1 MPIKTQLTAFNID
14 DISNDGTRFTMQ
26 ITYFYNYDVNSQSY
40 TNTETIY
47 FNIPSEEVSVNRID
61 DTTAGV
67 SLMCEIN
74 SIDKCILRYTNDM
87 VNPQGQYN
95 DPAILYQFMVDQ
107 VL

>member
-1 MPIKTQLTAFNID
+1 MPNKTQLTAFNID

-26 ITYFYNYDVNSQSY
+26 ITYFYNYEINSQSY

-47 FNIPSEEVSVNRID
+47 FNVPSEEVSVNRID
-61 DTTAGV
+61 DTTGGV

-95 DPAILYQFMVDQ
+95 DPGILYQIIVDQ

>member
-1 MPIKTQLTAFNID
+1 MPITNTTAFNID

-26 ITYFYNYDVNSQSY
+26 ITYFYNYDMDSQSY

-47 FNIPSEEVSVNRID
+47 FNIPSEEISVNRID
-61 DTTAGV
+61 DTNQAV

-74 SIDKCILRYTNDM
+74 SIDKCLLRYTNDM
-87 VNPQGQYN
+87 FNPQGQYN
-95 DPAILYQFMVDQ
+95 DPGILYQIIVDQ

>member
-1 MPIKTQLTAFNID
+1 MPNKTQLTAFNID

-26 ITYFYNYDVNSQSY
+26 ITYLYNYEVNSQSY

-47 FNIPSEEVSVNRID
+47 FNVPSEEVSVNRID
-61 DTTAGV
+61 DLTGGV

-87 VNPQGQYN
+87 FNPQGQYN
-95 DPAILYQFMVDQ
+95 NPGILYQFMVDQ